1 MTNVANGPTVVA
13 MNRSMVLIAAAVV
26 VLFLVLIPFGLG
38 ISIAGAIFLLLQL
51 AALLAFLALATW
63 VVASVWKAVQHR

>member
-1 MTNVANGPTVVA
+1 
-13 MNRSMVLIAAAVV
+13 MVLIAAAVV

>member
-1 MTNVANGPTVVA
+1 
-13 MNRSMVLIAAAVV
+13 MNRSLVLVAVALL

-51 AALLAFLALATW
+51 AAILAFLGLATW